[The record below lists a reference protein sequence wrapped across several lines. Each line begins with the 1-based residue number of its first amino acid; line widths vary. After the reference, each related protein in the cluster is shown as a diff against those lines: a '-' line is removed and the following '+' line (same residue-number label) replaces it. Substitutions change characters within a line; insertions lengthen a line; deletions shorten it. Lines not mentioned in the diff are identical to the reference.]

1 MSTPA
6 SLCKPFPIF
15 SLNADTNLPALTVQH
30 LNKSLHKYSRRTH
43 ASLDYDPP
51 NDPPL
56 HLSSPQATKEVIERE
71 APGMSLAM
79 LMGSLNVT
87 PLGMLSR
94 SDAARL
100 IRHDR
105 KKKKGAF
112 INYYIINPLLNLVV
126 SFPSR
131 FLGSWQTTNTFNCHC
146 FLKHHLM
153 VFSAC
158 FDKVTKNIAAHCPSY
173 ILMRG
178 SGLQI
183 TE

>member
-15 SLNADTNLPALTVQH
+15 SLNADTNLPALTAQH

-56 HLSSPQATKEVIERE
+56 HLPSPQATKEVIERE

-94 SDAARL
+94 SGAARL

-105 KKKKGAF
+105 KKKGAF
-112 INYYIINPLLNLVV
+112 INYYIINPLLNLVL

-153 VFSAC
+153 LSGAC
-158 FDKVTKNIAAHCPSY
+158 FDKVASNIAARCPSY
-173 ILMRG
+173 ILLRG
-178 SGLQI
+178 GGLR
-183 TE
+183 TAE